1 MGLPNPNGGVH
12 QPKRCGCL
20 TPTMWFT
27 NPKILVAPGFRAA
40 GNRKQLM
47 GVDFRA
53 AGNGKQL
60 MGVHFSKRLS
70 GRQLMD
76 FDPYA
81 KTNVTLF
88 NVVRFWLPS
97 KRYH

>member
-1 MGLPNPNGGVH
+1 
-12 QPKRCGCL
+12 
-20 TPTMWFT
+20 
-27 NPKILVAPGFRAA
+27 
-40 GNRKQLM
+40 M
-47 GVDFRA
+47 GVDFRT

-70 GRQLMD
+70 GRQLMH

-88 NVVRFWLPS
+88 NVAGFWLPS
-97 KRYH
+97 ELHPP